1 MEVKKTAVNAPQV
14 DGKRAIEFFG
24 EVKQEF
30 KAISWTPK
38 DELATYTKVV
48 VGATFIFGMFIYLV
62 DLVIQGTLQ
71 GLSLF
76 ARLIGG

>member
-1 MEVKKTAVNAPQV
+1 MEVKKANNTPQF
-14 DGKRAIEFFG
+14 DGKRAVEFFG

-38 DELATYTKVV
+38 NELTTYTKVV
-48 VGATFIFGMFIYLV
+48 IGSTFVFGMFIYMV

-76 ARLIGG
+76 VKLIGG

>member
-1 MEVKKTAVNAPQV
+1 MEVKRVQAAAPRV
-14 DGKRAIEFFG
+14 DGKRVVEYFG

-38 DELATYTKVV
+38 EELATYTKVV
-48 VGATFIFGMFIYLV
+48 VGATFIFGMFIYVV
-62 DLVIQGTLQ
+62 DLLIQGTLQ

-76 ARLIGG
+76 ARLFGG